1 MHTKQPTKIL
11 IIRLSSIGDV
21 LQCMSC
27 IGGIKATMPDAEIHW
42 FVRSDIAPILD
53 LDPRIHK
60 VWSFDK
66 KLGSKGLWQLAGQL
80 KKEQFT
86 HIYDAH
92 SNIRSNILKLRICP
106 FWKRWLGVAPKFTMR
121 SKERLKR
128 ILLFKFR
135 INKFPKPFRGMVS
148 FQQPLTKFGIHNF
161 PMQPPLWQFPE
172 VTKEKLAK
180 LTHQP
185 LGRYICLVPSAAWE
199 LKRWDVSYWKK
210 LIQLLPEQHFLII
223 GGPGDTFCE
232 EIASVAPERAISLA
246 GKTSLID
253 SCFVVHET
261 ALTVSAD
268 TGFIHAADLFGKKGI
283 FLAGPS
289 AFGFPTG
296 NHIKTVEK
304 EMSCRPCT
312 KDGRGKC
319 SQKIHKECL
328 MALTPEMVA
337 QQIEVLQAQ

>member
-1 MHTKQPTKIL
+1 MQQEKTLKIL
-11 IIRLSSIGDV
+11 VIRLSSIGDV
-21 LQCMSC
+21 LQCMS
-27 IGGIKATMPDAEIHW
+27 IVGGTKAQIPNAEIHW
-42 FVRSDIAPILD
+42 FVRSDIAPILE

-60 VWSFDK
+60 IWSFDK
-66 KLGSKGLWQLAGQL
+66 KLGLKGLWQLAKVL
-80 KKEQFT
+80 KKEHFT
-86 HIYDAH
+86 YVYDAH
-92 SNIRSNILKLRICP
+92 SNIRSTILKLKICP
-106 FWKRWLGVAPKFTMR
+106 FWKRWLGIAPQYAIR

-148 FQQPLTKFGIHNF
+148 FQKPLYQFGITDFPMNFSQWNF
-161 PMQPPLWQFPE
+161 PTATQ
-172 VTKEKLAK
+172 EKLDK
-180 LTHQP
+180 LVE
-185 LGRYICLVPSAAWE
+185 LELKNYICLVPSAAWE
-199 LKRWDVSYWKK
+199 LKRWDISYWKE
-210 LIQLLPEQHFLII
+210 LIQLLPQQHFLII
-223 GGPGDTFCE
+223 GGPSDTFCE
-232 EIASVAPERAISLA
+232 EIASVAPDRAINLA

-296 NHIKTVEK
+296 SHIKTLEK
-304 EMSCRPCT
+304 EMPCRPCT

-319 SQKIHKECL
+319 SQKTHKECL
-328 MALTPEMVA
+328 MSLTPEMVA
-337 QQIEVLQAQ
+337 TAIRNSI